1 MAKRVTKIKA
11 ISFVRVGEELVEV
24 SKLTPEQKVEL
35 ATWLKCTYLNN
46 LFAGQAVFKPAE

>member
-1 MAKRVTKIKA
+1 MARKEQKIKV
-11 ISFVRVGEELVEV
+11 ISFVHVGEELVEV

-35 ATWLKCTYLNN
+35 GTWLKCTYLNN